1 MKKRVV
7 SLLLVLLLV
16 VSLLPMASFA
26 ADTGKVRVIVENT
39 TLRQKEYTVNGQTF
53 QVPWQDL
60 LFDTEVNYKAGM
72 TMDGALR
79 AGTSQYLMNAADV
92 NTVLQYEASEYGSYL
107 IGVGG
112 LLNWGTNAWMATLND
127 WFVDTGMD
135 SVKVQPGD
143 TVRVM
148 YTTNYGADI
157 GGDWSSTDVGLK
169 DLSFDYGVLYPAF
182 SHDVTEYTLYV
193 PYDVD
198 TVQITPTAA
207 NKNHKVFV
215 TASDEKNVR
224 WGARSVAVEAGKA
237 EVTVDGGTAYTVN
250 LVKMKDPP
258 PPPTPIPDPPAPP
271 TPTATVTPSAEP
283 TTTPTPTPSAEPTTT
298 PTPTVKNPFKDVA
311 KDQYYY
317 EPVLWAVNHNPQ
329 ITQGTS
335 ATTFSPAATCTR
347 GQVVTFLWRAAGEP
361 KPTGTKNPFTDVKS
375 GDYFYNAVL
384 WAVEKGITQ
393 GTSKTTFS
401 PNSPCTRAHVVTFLW
416 RSEGQNKADAKNPF
430 TDVKSGDYYYNAVLW
445 AVKNGITQGTSKTTF
460 SPANPCTRGQIVTFL
475 WRDRAGAEPKA
486 VTESVSDSAVVLA
499 EEDPLTAV
507 RRFTEDSSNL
517 LPVCGESDWTEFD
530 LFRNLREE
538 SVLNMVDYKWYYKTA
553 KEKAE
558 ETNGKMDANYA
569 TDYARIVIAVT
580 ALGYNAAD
588 VAGYDL
594 TARLSDVKYV
604 TDQGTNGAI
613 YALLALDSGDY
624 VSYARP
630 DYIQAILDAQLE
642 DGGFTYM
649 PDSPTDPDLTAMA
662 IQALAPYLDQKPV
675 ASAVRKAVLCLSD
688 MQQEDGGFFSWGASS
703 CESTA
708 QAIMAVETL
717 KTQPGDHDYARNPK
731 TLPALFNKTGGS
743 LHDNLLTFQLINGSF
758 CHVKDDPTTNGYATE
773 QAMRALVAEE
783 CSALGVTLYGIR

>member
-215 TASDEKNVR
+215 TAPDEKNVR
-224 WGARSVAVEAGKA
+224 WGARSIPVSAGKA
-237 EVTVDGGTAYTVN
+237 VVTVDGGTAYTVN
-250 LVKMKDPP
+250 LKSMNRPSPTPAPTPP
-258 PPPTPIPDPPAPP
+258 PQ
-271 TPTATVTPSAEP
+271 P
-283 TTTPTPTPSAEPTTT
+283 TTCPGGNACPSRDFKDVDRSANGWYHEAVDWAVNNDVTKGVSATAFGPGSSCTRAQMVTFLWRAMNSPEPKTT
-298 PTPTVKNPFKDVA
+298 KNPFTDVA

-317 EPVLWAVNHNPQ
+317 KAVLWAVENE
-329 ITQGTS
+329 ITAGTS
-335 ATTFSPAATCTR
+335 ATTFSPNATVTR
-347 GQVVTFLWRAAGEP
+347 AQTVTFLWRMEG
-361 KPTGTKNPFTDVKS
+361 KPETRSDDSFPDVPAKE
-375 GDYFYNAVL
+375 YYAKAVA
-384 WAVEKGITQ
+384 WAVEKKITA
-393 GTSKTTFS
+393 GVDEKHF
-401 PNSPCTRAHVVTFLW
+401 A
-416 RSEGQNKADAKNPF
+416 
-430 TDVKSGDYYYNAVLW
+430 
-445 AVKNGITQGTSKTTF
+445 
-460 SPANPCTRGQIVTFL
+460 PANPCTRAQIVTFL
-475 WRDRAGAEPKA
+475 WRDRMAAQRLAPLQPNWKNMLEPEGDGPMADAMVYMLETAGVP
-486 VTESVSDSAVVLA
+486 SY
-499 EEDPLTAV
+499 
-507 RRFTEDSSNL
+507 
-517 LPVCGESDWTEFD
+517 GESDWAEFD
-530 LFRNLREE
+530 LMRNAAKVGLYLPL
-538 SVLNMVDYKWYYKTA
+538 SFDSYYYTVQQFA
-553 KEKAE
+553 KD
-558 ETNGKMDANYA
+558 TQGKMDAKYA
-569 TDYARIVIAVT
+569 TDYARIVLAVT

-588 VAGYDL
+588 VADYDL

-630 DYIQAILDAQLE
+630 DFIQAILDAQLE

-688 MQQEDGGFFSWGASS
+688 LQQEDGGFFSWGASS

-731 TLPALFNKTGGS
+731 TLPALFNKTGGT
-743 LHDNLLTFQLINGSF
+743 LHDNLLTFQFDDGSF
-758 CHVKDDPTTNGYATE
+758 CHVKDGSGTNGYATE
-773 QAMRALVAEE
+773 QGLRALVAEQ